1 MKSIK
6 EYTGQIWHAVN
17 CLYDCSGSMKI
28 TEISQNFPDDNSQL
42 GLSEAI
48 DAGII
53 VNEHGRIHL
62 HPDVFFGLFT
72 ERMGVAF

>member
-1 MKSIK
+1 MKSMK
-6 EYTGQIWHAVN
+6 EYTEQIWHAVN
-17 CLYDCSGSMKI
+17 CLYDCSGSMTI
-28 TEISQNFPDDNSQL
+28 TEISQKFPDDNSQL
-42 GLSEAI
+42 GLSDAI